1 MRIGTNYAISLNKAS
16 YKQNNAKKS
25 VSDVKFEGSSEKSK
39 LNKNNLIYVPMVLA
53 LVSVGGCNQTP
64 KINTEIT
71 PSIEYKCD
79 SVKESMRKTSA
90 DYDDVINK
98 FLGQKEI
105 NRIEVF
111 EASDPNYK
119 DVFRTI
125 YAEGYD
131 IRGRIIRE
139 VVIHPQEP
147 SISSKDPIY
156 CPEPEVKLIEY
167 MPDKVVTKEYDNGK
181 YLATSTK
188 YYKETE
194 LNGVSGYK
202 KEIIVSSNGSKEFI
216 YKNAEYEL
224 SEGVPRSDNKKYH
237 ERHIYY
243 NSNNDRTGHI
253 DFRPDERGN
262 IVIYESTSDI
272 PSDF

>member
-1 MRIGTNYAISLNKAS
+1 MRIITNYAISLNKAS
-16 YKQNNAKKS
+16 YKQNNAKQS
-25 VSDVKFEGSSEKSK
+25 VSDVKFEGEKSR
-39 LNKNNLIYVPMVLA
+39 LNKNNLIYVPMMLA
-53 LVSVGGCNQTP
+53 LVSVGGCNQAP
-64 KINTEIT
+64 KMNAEVT
-71 PSIEYKCD
+71 PSIEYKSD
-79 SVKESMRKTSA
+79 SVKNSIKKTSR

-147 SISSKDPIY
+147 SISSKEPIY
-156 CPEPEVKLIEY
+156 CPEPEVKLVEY
-167 MPDKVVTKEYDNGK
+167 MPDRVVTKEYDNGK
-181 YLATSTK
+181 YMATSTK

-202 KEIIVSSNGSKEFI
+202 KEIIVSSDGSKEFI

-224 SEGVPRSDNKKYH
+224 LDGVPRSDNKKYH

-243 NSNNDRTGHI
+243 NSDNARTGHV

-272 PSDF
+272 PEDF